1 MPASATFSLQRAGV
15 GPRPRTAARSRSAC
29 RGRWTAVAPAC
40 PNEPVRRTLSPTR
53 LAARAAAAFLAA
65 SVAFTLAAPPLRVT
79 VSLAPYA
86 SIVEEIG
93 GDNVSVTTLL
103 PPGASPHVF
112 DPTPSQAAGL
122 ASSDLI
128 VMNGGLDAW
137 LDRLVAAA
145 APSASVL
152 VITQSIAFTPEA
164 DEHDHEHDDDHAE
177 DDAAADADAA
187 DPATADPATANP
199 HIWLDPLLMREA
211 AAVIAAELARLD
223 PNNATAYEAGLAR
236 VQEEL
241 TALDEEVAALL
252 KSVEGAPFVPFHDA
266 WPYFAQRY
274 GLDLVLS
281 LEPFPG
287 REPSPK
293 YVAEAVAAVK
303 ATGAKAVFAERQL
316 NPRSA
321 EVVAESAG
329 VAVAVLDPIG
339 GAPGPTD
346 YAELLRY
353 NARIILE
360 NLR

>member
-1 MPASATFSLQRAGV
+1 M
-15 GPRPRTAARSRSAC
+15 
-29 RGRWTAVAPAC
+29 
-40 PNEPVRRTLSPTR
+40 
-53 LAARAAAAFLAA
+53 AAA
-65 SVAFTLAAPPLRVT
+65 PLRVT

-86 SIVEEIG
+86 SIVEAIG
-93 GDNVSVTTLL
+93 GDLVGVTTLL

-112 DPTPSQAAGL
+112 DPSPSQAAGL
-122 ASSDLI
+122 ATSDLI

-145 APSASVL
+145 APTASVL
-152 VITQSIAFTPEA
+152 VITQSISFTPLVE
-164 DEHDHEHDDDHAE
+164 DHDHDGDHGGDPSEEHDDSE
-177 DDAAADADAA
+177 PGP
-187 DPATADPATANP
+187 DPDTANP
-199 HIWLDPLLMREA
+199 HVWLDPVLMSEA
-211 AAVIAAELARLD
+211 AVAIAAELERLD
-223 PNNATAYEAGLAR
+223 PDNATTYRAR
-236 VQEEL
+236 LTQVRLEL
-241 TALDEEVAALL
+241 ESLNTEIAALL
-252 KSVEGAPFVPFHDA
+252 EPVRGAPFVPFHDA
-266 WPYFAQRY
+266 WPYFAERY
-274 GLDLVLS
+274 GLNLVLS

-303 ATGAKAVFAERQL
+303 AAGAKAVFAERQL

>member
-1 MPASATFSLQRAGV
+1 
-15 GPRPRTAARSRSAC
+15 
-29 RGRWTAVAPAC
+29 VAPAC

-164 DEHDHEHDDDHAE
+164 DEHDHEHEHEHDDDHAE

-187 DPATADPATANP
+187 DPATANP
-199 HIWLDPLLMREA
+199 HIWLDPMLMREA
-211 AAVIAAELARLD
+211 AAAIAAELARLD
-223 PNNATAYEAGLAR
+223 PDNAAAYGSGLTR

-241 TALDEEVAALL
+241 DALDVEIAALL
-252 KSVEGAPFVPFHDA
+252 EPVKGAPFVPFHDA

>member
-1 MPASATFSLQRAGV
+1 MA
-15 GPRPRTAARSRSAC
+15 
-29 RGRWTAVAPAC
+29 
-40 PNEPVRRTLSPTR
+40 
-53 LAARAAAAFLAA
+53 LAAA
-65 SVAFTLAAPPLRVT
+65 PLRVT

-86 SIVEEIG
+86 SIVEAIG
-93 GDNVSVTTLL
+93 GDLVSVTTLL

-112 DPTPSQAAGL
+112 DPSPSQAAGL
-122 ASSDLI
+122 ATSDLI

-145 APSASVL
+145 APTASVL
-152 VITQSIAFTPEA
+152 VITQSISFTPVA
-164 DEHDHEHDDDHAE
+164 GEHDHDEH
-177 DDAAADADAA
+177 AADHDEGHATDADSVQAA
-187 DPATADPATANP
+187 ESGPDPATANP
-199 HIWLDPLLMREA
+199 HVWLDPVLMSEA
-211 AAVIAAELARLD
+211 AEAIAAELERLD
-223 PNNATAYEAGLAR
+223 PANATMYRIGLTR
-236 VQEEL
+236 VQAEL
-241 TALDEEVAALL
+241 EALNAEIAALL
-252 KSVEGAPFVPFHDA
+252 EPVQDAPFVPFHDA
-266 WPYFAQRY
+266 WPYFAERY
-274 GLDLVLS
+274 GLNLVLS

-303 ATGAKAVFAERQL
+303 AAGAKAVFAERQL
-316 NPRSA
+316 SPRSA